1 MVVIQAESLLGPT
14 SGKYVLED
22 QGIDFAL
29 GGQGVKIDIS
39 GIQSIDNVING
50 TEAPPEGVLTY
61 TWTAEDGAAG
71 KYDISIAYFD
81 EVDGNSPLT
90 FSVNGQEVGTYVYD
104 INLNSIT
111 AEKITYVPLSGAN
124 EIGTLTAEA
133 NPNAIFKGVDLAPGD
148 EIKISV
154 LADSNGNFL
163 DGNGN
168 KAFELGRIDA
178 IEITPAEEIIPSLDL
193 FWHNPVTR
201 QVGVWTLNEEGTNRE
216 TSAFITDQSGEEVL
230 LPEESPWEGRGVIDL
245 GDGNRNL
252 LWRDTVTGGVAIWKI
267 EGSELQEEII
277 IDPPADGP
285 GSNLDWEIRGTGDV
299 NSGGGEEIF
308 WYNTSTGDIAV
319 SEIHESGFGNA
330 TFITDTSNQ
339 AMIISPD
346 DDWQLLAAGDMDGD
360 GDADAI
366 WQNMTTRKFAYWEL
380 DGTVYQN
387 AMEIDSRPPNPAW
400 EFRGAYDANN
410 DGIDDFFFRNSMT
423 GENGIWIIENNSVSD
438 DNIFGITPVAD
449 TNFSFY
455 V

>member
-1 MVVIQAESLLGPT
+1 MVLIQAESDRVTRVNYISETISDDAFNVELVRIENFDDPVEQPGLLT
-14 SGKYVLED
+14 
-22 QGIDFAL
+22 F
-29 GGQGVKIDIS
+29 
-39 GIQSIDNVING
+39 
-50 TEAPPEGVLTY
+50 

-81 EVDGNSPLT
+81 ENDGNSPLT

-104 INLNSIT
+104 INLPGLT
-111 AEKITYVPLSGAN
+111 ADRSTYVPLSGAN
-124 EIGTLTAEA
+124 EGTLTAEA
-133 NPNAIFKGVDLAPGD
+133 NPNAIFKDVDLAPD
-148 EIKISV
+148 DVIEISV
-154 LADSNGNFL
+154 LADSISNDAN
-163 DGNGN
+163 
-168 KAFELGRIDA
+168 FELGRIDA

-201 QVGVWTLNEEGTNRE
+201 QVGVWTLNEEGTSLE
-216 TSAFITDQSGEEVL
+216 TAAFITDQSGEEVL
-230 LPEESPWEGRGVIDL
+230 LPEESPLEGRGVIDL

-252 LWRDTVTGGVAIWKI
+252 LWRDTVTGGVAIWKM
-267 EGSELQEEII
+267 EGSEFQEAIT

-285 GSNLDWEIRGTGDV
+285 GSNLDWEIRGTGDI

-366 WQNMTTRKFAYWEL
+366 WENITTQQFAYWEL

-387 AMEIDSRPPNPAW
+387 PVLIDSPAADGGW

-410 DGIDDFFFRNSMT
+410 DGIDDFFFRNSLS
-423 GENGIWIIENNSVSD
+423 GQNGIWMIQNDSVDQFVS
-438 DNIFGITPVAD
+438 ITPVED
-449 TNFSFY
+449 TNFSLY

>member
-1 MVVIQAESLLGPT
+1 MVLIEAESNRVRRVNYEIISDDDIPAVA
-14 SGKYVLED
+14 S
-22 QGIDFAL
+22 
-29 GGQGVKIDIS
+29 GGQAVRIKDTNI
-39 GIQSIDNVING
+39 
-50 TEAPPEGVLTY
+50 AGVLKFE
-61 TWTAEDGAAG
+61 WTAEDGLAG
-71 KYDISIAYFD
+71 KYDIRIAHFD
-81 EVDGNSPLT
+81 ENDGNSPLI
-90 FSVNGQEVGTYVYD
+90 FSVNEKVYD
-104 INLNSIT
+104 YTFNIDLPG
-111 AEKITYVPLSGAN
+111 AEGFKENFVPLRGAN
-124 EIGTLTAEA
+124 SSGTLSVDD
-133 NPNAIFKGVDLAPGD
+133 NPNPIFKGVDLAPD
-148 EIKISV
+148 NVIEISV
-154 LADSNGNFL
+154 QASGN
-163 DGNGN
+163 N
-168 KAFELGRIDA
+168 KDDNLELGRIDA

-193 FWHNPVTR
+193 FWHHSVSEK
-201 QVGVWTLNEEGTNRE
+201 VGVWTLNEEGTSLE
-216 TSAFITDQSGEEVL
+216 TAAFITDQSGEDVL
-230 LPEESPWEGRGVIDL
+230 VPDENPWEGRGVLDN

-252 LWRDTVTGGVAIWKI
+252 LWRDTVTGGVAIWKM
-267 EGSELQEEII
+267 EGSEFQEQII

-366 WQNMTTRKFAYWEL
+366 WENITTQQFAYWEL

-387 AMEIDSRPPNPAW
+387 PVLIDSPAADGDW

-410 DGIDDFFFRNSMT
+410 DGIDDFFFRSGS
-423 GENGIWIIENNSVSD
+423 GETGIWMIENNSVSD
-438 DNIFGITPVAD
+438 DNIFVIDTVED